1 MSPLFR
7 PANFLQSRAGGG
19 HGPSSILAR
28 NLPAIQG
35 GRRPYAF
42 LGPAIFTQSRADGGH
57 TPSSDPPSSRNPGW
71 AAAMSPLFRP
81 AIFTQSRAGGGHGPS
96 SISARQPSRYPGR
109 VATIRLPRAR
119 HSCDPGRAATMGLP
133 LFRPTTFPL
142 SRAGGGHGP
151 SSISARNLPAIQGG
165 RRPWAFL
172 GTCVAVGT
180 SATFADWRLHNV
192 MDPIRGALVPLRATP
207 ERERARRRP
216 MAADCPALCPKP
228 AGLTKAHGRRP
239 PGTLPETCGP
249 GEGPW
254 PPTARHFTRNL
265 RARRK
270 PMAAPPRR
278 H

>member
-1 MSPLFR
+1 MGLPLFR
-7 PANFLQSRAGGG
+7 PATFPLSRAGGGHESSLSARHLPQSRAGGG
-19 HGPSSILAR
+19 HESSLSAR
-28 NLPAIQG
+28 HLP
-35 GRRPYAF
+35 
-42 LGPAIFTQSRADGGH
+42 
-57 TPSSDPPSSRNPGW
+57 
-71 AAAMSPLFRP
+71 
-81 AIFTQSRAGGGHGPS
+81 QSRAGGGHES
-96 SISARQPSRYPGR
+96 SLS
-109 VATIRLPRAR
+109 AR

-228 AGLTKAHGRRP
+228 AGPTKAHGRRL

-249 GEGPW
+249 GKHPWPLTAQHFLTVSGPGEDPW
-254 PPTARHFTRNL
+254 PPTARHFLTVAGPRKAYGPT
-265 RARRK
+265 AR
-270 PMAAPPRR
+270 
-278 H
+278 HH